1 MLQPMNLLRAAGIWQ
16 RSPHISFGDQSG
28 AHWLTGKLL
37 AEDLHTSAVRED
49 AVQPNVSV
57 EEAHAS
63 RVCVCGV
70 CVCVSLSLSL
80 SLCVCVVV
88 VVVGVCVCL
97 ALSLSLCVCVWWWWW
112 WWGVGVG
119 GLLLITTI
127 LRPTRITIR
136 YRLEVGRS
144 PLQCC
149 DIVLNAKLDEST
161 RQRQLWQSS
170 QHVST
175 SRRHIATYYQ

>member
-1 MLQPMNLLRAAGIWQ
+1 MEYLQSHVAADELVRAAGIWQ

-70 CVCVSLSLSL
+70 CVSRSLSLSL
-80 SLCVCVVV
+80 SLSVCVCVVV
-88 VVVGVCVCL
+88 VV
-97 ALSLSLCVCVWWWWW
+97 
-112 WWGVGVG
+112 GVG
-119 GLLLITTI
+119 GGAHHNHPPTNEDYDPLSPGGGAIPTPV
-127 LRPTRITIR
+127 LR
-136 YRLEVGRS
+136 YCSKCE
-144 PLQCC
+144 
-149 DIVLNAKLDEST
+149 A
-161 RQRQLWQSS
+161 
-170 QHVST
+170 
-175 SRRHIATYYQ
+175 

>member
-1 MLQPMNLLRAAGIWQ
+1 MLQPMNLLRAAGIRQ

-70 CVCVSLSLSL
+70 CVC
-80 SLCVCVVV
+80 
-88 VVVGVCVCL
+88 L

-136 YRLEVGRS
+136 YRLEVGD
-144 PLQCC
+144 PH
-149 DIVLNAKLDEST
+149 
-161 RQRQLWQSS
+161 SS
-170 QHVST
+170 VA
-175 SRRHIATYYQ
+175 ILF

>member
-1 MLQPMNLLRAAGIWQ
+1 MLQPMNLLRAAGIRQ

-88 VVVGVCVCL
+88 VVVVGCGCGGIV
-97 ALSLSLCVCVWWWWW
+97 AHHNHPPTNEDYDPLSP
-112 WWGVGVG
+112 G
-119 GLLLITTI
+119 GGAIPTPV
-127 LRPTRITIR
+127 LR
-136 YRLEVGRS
+136 YCSKCE
-144 PLQCC
+144 
-149 DIVLNAKLDEST
+149 A
-161 RQRQLWQSS
+161 
-170 QHVST
+170 
-175 SRRHIATYYQ
+175 